1 MGIWINH
8 RRLRWKVT
16 VLEAA
21 LASCLCPGVSW
32 YHHSVLFLNKWELF
46 WNLDMER
53 VGGSEVRGSVS
64 VSGTNSVWWNLAVSH
79 WAHEKQRCPG
89 FSCQVLN
96 LLHWPLASLEIMQN
110 LLIYHA
116 SHSRLHSAEQTWD
129 PCMLRPVRGSLLQLH
144 KWRKQDLT
152 STYVKWKNVL

>member
-53 VGGSEVRGSVS
+53 VGGQWGQRQCLSL
-64 VSGTNSVWWNLAVSH
+64 WNKFCLMELGCQSLSS
-79 WAHEKQRCPG
+79 WETTLSWIQLPG
-89 FSCQVLN
+89 PKPIS
-96 LLHWPLASLEIMQN
+96 LASLEIMQN

-144 KWRKQDLT
+144 ERRKQDLT